1 MAIKYTLAE
10 NGVEIR
16 TTGKNGAETIRIEAY
31 DKALDQK
38 DIVAAMKKA
47 TKLGVSMR
55 SASLSFIN
63 AIQESGV
70 IKPWF
75 GSGTVASELLK
86 KMREAEET
94 LAKEWGMSADDV
106 AEMRKPGAYADTRSH
121 ALKAW
126 GFGIPL
132 KHGVDD
138 KGVGKL
144 ITIST
149 LRQINASKRVKPEPA
164 GINGILDKL
173 AEYLIDHPQ
182 DVIHAEKVM
191 NNMVKHARSL
201 LDSAA
206 LILAGQTPV
215 SKADDSTP
223 VEKESVDIPVL
234 TRKQQAA
241 KLYQSKSVSAPAQ
254 ASA

>member
-1 MAIKYTLAE
+1 MSIKYTIGE

-31 DKALDQK
+31 DKAIDQK
-38 DIVAAMKKA
+38 DIVAAMRKNTKQA
-47 TKLGVSMR
+47 TSMR
-55 SASLSFIN
+55 AASLSFIS

-70 IKPWF
+70 LKPWY

-94 LAKEWGMSADDV
+94 QAKEWGMSPEDI
-106 AEMRKPGAYADTRSH
+106 AEMRKPGAYADSRSH

-126 GFGIPL
+126 GFGIAL

-144 ITIST
+144 LTVST
-149 LRQINASKRVKPEPA
+149 LRQINASKRAKPEPT

-173 AEYLIDHPQ
+173 ADHLANNPQ
-182 DVIHAEKVM
+182 DVIVAEKAM
-191 NNMVKHARSL
+191 LNTIKYARSL
-201 LDSAA
+201 LDKSA
-206 LILAGQTPV
+206 LLLAGQTVEP
-215 SKADDSTP
+215 KDEST
-223 VEKESVDIPVL
+223 L
-234 TRKQQAA
+234 TRKQVAAA
-241 KLYQSKSVSAPAQ
+241 KYQDQPA
-254 ASA
+254 AIAA

>member
-1 MAIKYTLAE
+1 MAIKYALNE

-16 TTGKNGAETIRIEAY
+16 TTGKNGAETIRIEPY

-38 DIVAAMKKA
+38 DIVAAMRKS
-47 TKLGVSMR
+47 TKLAVSMR

-94 LAKEWGMSADDV
+94 QAKEWGMSADDL

-126 GFGIPL
+126 GFGVPL

-149 LRQINASKRVKPEPA
+149 LRQINASKRVKPEPT
-164 GINGILDKL
+164 GINGLLDKL
-173 AEYLIDHPQ
+173 AEHLAENPQ
-182 DVIHAEKVM
+182 DVLIAEKVM
-191 NNMVKHARSL
+191 LNTIKYARSL
-201 LDSAA
+201 LDKSA
-206 LILAGQTPV
+206 LLLAGQTVEPKDSESVV
-215 SKADDSTP
+215 SPLPHIENATVKDVIA
-223 VEKESVDIPVL
+223 VEKSMA
-234 TRKQQAA
+234 RKQKAAA
-241 KLYQSKSVSAPAQ
+241 KYATQ
-254 ASA
+254 